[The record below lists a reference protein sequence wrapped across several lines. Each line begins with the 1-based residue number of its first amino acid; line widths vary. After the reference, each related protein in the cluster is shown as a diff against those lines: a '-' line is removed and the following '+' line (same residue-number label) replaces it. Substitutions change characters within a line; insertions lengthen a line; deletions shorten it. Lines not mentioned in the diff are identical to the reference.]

1 MTLPYNS
8 MTKELSFM
16 RRVVAF
22 LLSLSLVAFPAEA
35 AQEKKYVALTFDDGP
50 SGKYTR
56 ALLDGLYDR
65 GAHATFLLCG
75 YRMKDQQELTQRI
88 FQEGHEIGY
97 HGYSHDA
104 MKTMSRRQI
113 AQEILD
119 SQALLPEDCE
129 PVFLRPPGGFV
140 TDGIRQVAEARQ
152 LAILSWS
159 VDPKDWATNDK
170 IAIEKAVLKNIQDG
184 DIVLLHDMTDSSV
197 QAALDIVDALMEQE
211 YRIVSVADLVQIR
224 RVKLKPGQVYTS
236 FPRNAELVK

>member
-1 MTLPYNS
+1 
-8 MTKELSFM
+8 M
-16 RRVVAF
+16 RRILAVLLA
-22 LLSLSLVAFPAEA
+22 LSLCAFPVQA

-56 ALLDGLYDR
+56 KLLDGLYDR
-65 GAHATFLLCG
+65 GIHATFLLCG

-88 FQEGHEIGY
+88 FSEGHEIGY
-97 HGYSHDA
+97 HGYSHDT
-104 MKTMSRRQI
+104 MRTMSRRQI

-119 SQALLPEDCE
+119 SPALLPEDCD

-197 QAALDIVDALMEQE
+197 QAALDIMDTLMEQD
-211 YRIVSVADLVQIR
+211 YRIVSVAELVQIR
-224 RVKLKPGQVYTS
+224 RAKLKPGKVYTS
-236 FPRNAELVK
+236 FPRKEEIVK